1 MTGPTKPASDMMTTR
16 EVAEYLRIKERKV
29 YDLVRLN
36 RIPCTRVTGKLL
48 FPRGLIDRWMA
59 GSTASVAAEAPAAP
73 PVVAGSRDPLLDWAV
88 RESGS
93 GLALMAG
100 GSEDGLRRLAAGAAM
115 AAGIHLLD
123 PETGS
128 YNAAAIA
135 ATVAH
140 LGVVAIEWAWREE
153 GLLLPAGNS
162 QGIRGVA
169 DLARSATKVV
179 RRQPG
184 AGARVLLDHL
194 VAQAGLA
201 DRQIAYIGQIAMT
214 GQEVGLAIL
223 EGKAAAGIGLR
234 AVARQLRLDFLP
246 LATERFDIVLHRRD
260 YFEPPFQKLL
270 EFARTETFRARAPP
284 LGGDHLTGQR
294 RGNENPPGPAPPRI
308 RPARSSATWPIPNTA
323 RASRWPATRRAMSG
337 ASAPINLS
345 RTGEG
350 AGDILLACS
359 FRRAMLAIPVERRQ
373 QGRRARH
380 G

>member
-1 MTGPTKPASDMMTTR
+1 MTGPAMPASDMMTTR

-59 GSTASVAAEAPAAP
+59 GSTASAATEAPAAP

-100 GSEDGLRRLAAGAAM
+100 GSEDGLRRLATGAAM

-135 ATVAH
+135 ASIEH

-153 GLLLPAGNS
+153 GLLLPAGNP

-169 DLARSATKVV
+169 DLASHATKLV

-184 AGARVLLDHL
+184 AGARVLFDHL
-194 VAQAGLA
+194 MAQAGLT
-201 DRQIAYIGQIAMT
+201 DQQIAYVGQIAMT
-214 GQEVGLAIL
+214 GQEVGLAVL
-223 EGKAAAGIGLR
+223 EGKAEAGIGLR

-246 LATERFDIVLHRRD
+246 LATERFDLVLQRRD

-270 EFARTETFRARAPP
+270 EFARTDTFRARAGE
-284 LGGDHLTGQR
+284 LGGYDVSGLGR
-294 RGNENPPGPAPPRI
+294 VSYNAP
-308 RPARSSATWPIPNTA
+308 
-323 RASRWPATRRAMSG
+323 
-337 ASAPINLS
+337 
-345 RTGEG
+345 
-350 AGDILLACS
+350 
-359 FRRAMLAIPVERRQ
+359 
-373 QGRRARH
+373 
-380 G
+380 